1 MASEKPPF
9 NGTKGAGLEGDTDR
23 IDFKDERSSGSTSPN
38 HLHEATLWE
47 RQRDPY
53 LGKSERDI
61 VVDLEGLIQRYDLHD
76 LGGELTRGAR
86 YAYNRDDTERLD
98 PTEEERHWIAKE
110 KSPAFKD
117 KWSQTKMMYY
127 VAGRSLYGKSSSRL
141 KANHSKCFAALLRS
155 FKAWTKLQSTELNFS
170 TSRTLASPTPGSRA

>member
-9 NGTKGAGLEGDTDR
+9 DGIKGAGPDGETHR
-23 IDFKDERSSGSTSPN
+23 IDFKNEGSPGSTSPN

-61 VVDLEGLIQRYDLHD
+61 IVDLEGLIQLYDLYD
-76 LGGELTRGAR
+76 LGEELTRGAR
-86 YAYNRDDTERLD
+86 YAYNRDDTDRLD
-98 PTEEERHWIAKE
+98 LNEAERHWIAKE

-127 VAGRSLYGKSSSRL
+127 VAGKYS
-141 KANHSKCFAALLRS
+141 
-155 FKAWTKLQSTELNFS
+155 
-170 TSRTLASPTPGSRA
+170 

>member
-9 NGTKGAGLEGDTDR
+9 DGSKGAGLEGDTDR

-61 VVDLEGLIQRYDLHD
+61 VLDIKGLIQQYDLHE
-76 LGGELTRGAR
+76 LGEELTRGAR
-86 YAYNRDDTERLD
+86 YAYNCNDTERLD

-117 KWSQTKMMYY
+117 NWSQTKMMYY
-127 VAGRSLYGKSSSRL
+127 VAGRFRYGRSSS
-141 KANHSKCFAALLRS
+141 
-155 FKAWTKLQSTELNFS
+155 Q
-170 TSRTLASPTPGSRA
+170 